1 MSWSSSQK
9 TLLVILLLVVLAF
22 GAYSSWTISS
32 LTSTVNAMQ
41 GTLDDLGSMLGNY
54 TQRLEGY
61 LTVAGSTTVLPISQ
75 ACANLFMQE
84 NPGVVISITGG
95 GSGHGI
101 SAISAGYINIGMSSK
116 NLTTE
121 QITNPDPNLQ
131 PVNIALDSV
140 AIIVHSSNNWVDDLT
155 FEEVEMIFNGTITN
169 WNHFGGT
176 GEIHVYTREAGSGT
190 LECFEKF
197 FMKNSDITG
206 AASEKTSNGEMRAA
220 VSEDTAGIAFLSV
233 GYIDETIKA
242 ISIEGVEPTIDN
254 LKTGDYTVKRW
265 LFLITKGTPTTLEQ
279 AFIDF
284 VLDEEGQEIVVQEGY
299 LKLEWFQ

>member
-9 TLLVILLLVVLAF
+9 TLLVILLLVVLAL

-32 LTSTVNAMQ
+32 LTFTINTMQ

-61 LTVAGSTTVLPISQ
+61 LTIAGSTTVLPISQ

-116 NLTTE
+116 NLTIE
-121 QITNPDPNLQ
+121 QITDPDPDLQ

-140 AIIVHSSNNWVDDLT
+140 AIIVHSSNDWVDDLT
-155 FEEVEMIFNGTITN
+155 FEEVEMIFNGTITD
-169 WNHFGGT
+169 WNYFGGT

-190 LECFEKF
+190 LECFENF
-197 FMKNSDITG
+197 FMENSDITG
-206 AASEKTSNGEMRAA
+206 AAGEMRAA

-242 ISIEGVEPTIDN
+242 VSIEGVEPTIDN

-265 LFLITKGTPTTLEQ
+265 LFLITKGAPTTLEQ